1 VGTQRGDTMK
11 LFHNP
16 RCSKSRT
23 ALKFFEENN
32 IRIDVVQYQKEGI
45 SKQDAQKIVN
55 NFDDDFRHLLRN
67 NPLEDIHSDIT
78 YAEKVELLLQ
88 HVEHLQRPLLLTED
102 DCQIGRPLENF
113 STIQELSRYF
123 TLE

>member
-32 IRIDVVQYQKEGI
+32 IKIDVVQYQKEGI

>member
-1 VGTQRGDTMK
+1 MK

-67 NPLEDIHSDIT
+67 NPLEDNHSDIT